1 VVARRGPHPFR
12 ACRLLLAVAAVCLI
26 PGFNAASAQD
36 LDPLGDRISSA
47 HFIVVDVDTGEVFA
61 HRSAHEVVAIASLT
75 KVFTTIEALERAPL
89 DTPITTN
96 SSDLFGADSTV
107 MGFGPGETFT
117 LEELIYGMMLP
128 SGNDAAHAIARV
140 LGAQPGDTDPEQS
153 VGRFVG
159 WMNERVAN
167 MGLTATHLVNPHG
180 LGEPGH
186 VSTAFEVAAF
196 TRYAMRYP
204 FFVEVIGT
212 EIFTTRSGYTLYN
225 TNKVL
230 GTDSELIGG
239 KTGYDDDSG
248 WCLIQVYQ
256 RARTRVI
263 SVTLDGVAPDIW
275 YQDNSILADFGFRQK
290 NARIAAGTPI
300 QGQLAAFR
308 DPDAA
313 VIQAFATSSAS
324 IGGAAGVAQ
333 AAPPAPSAAGEAVA
347 EPTPGNSEG
356 GGASST
362 VLIALVMALLV
373 VGAGVLATSAIGGRR
388 SPPADADA
396 DADADAED

>member
-1 VVARRGPHPFR
+1 
-12 ACRLLLAVAAVCLI
+12 
-26 PGFNAASAQD
+26 
-36 LDPLGDRISSA
+36 
-47 HFIVVDVDTGEVFA
+47 
-61 HRSAHEVVAIASLT
+61 
-75 KVFTTIEALERAPL
+75 
-89 DTPITTN
+89 
-96 SSDLFGADSTV
+96 
-107 MGFGPGETFT
+107 
-117 LEELIYGMMLP
+117 
-128 SGNDAAHAIARV
+128 
-140 LGAQPGDTDPEQS
+140 
-153 VGRFVG
+153 
-159 WMNERVAN
+159 MNERVAN

-180 LGEPGH
+180 LGEAGH
-186 VSTAFEVAAF
+186 VSTAFELAAF

-212 EIFTTRSGYTLYN
+212 EVFTTRSGYTLYN

-248 WCLIQVYQ
+248 WCLVQVYQ

-263 SVTLDGVAPDIW
+263 TVTLDGVAPDIW

-300 QGQLAAFR
+300 EGQLAAFR

-324 IGGAAGVAQ
+324 IGGSADAAQV
-333 AAPPAPSAAGEAVA
+333 APPTPSVAAEAVA
-347 EPTPGNSEG
+347 EPTPGSSGG

-362 VLIALVMALLV
+362 ILVALVVALLV
-373 VGAGVLATSAIGGRR
+373 VGAGVLATSVIGGRR
-388 SPPADADA
+388 SPPSSGEADD
-396 DADADAED
+396 